1 MENGPLEEI
10 LKDADVMQHCLY
22 DPGYVAKKEK
32 ERYKKIRKELGI
44 RKEKDK
50 EKDKAKD
57 KEKE

>member
-1 MENGPLEEI
+1 LEEI
-10 LKDADVMQHCLY
+10 LKDADVMQHGLY

-50 EKDKAKD
+50 EKDKSKD